1 MEQFVNFVSPRNAVD
16 FIGKALA
23 MLAILGA
30 LNLLRDV
37 LSYGDGHDSFANNL
51 YEAAFVGTPF
61 VILSLAALGHM
72 QKLQH
77 KLVMLAATDMLTGLP
92 NRRAFMEVVK
102 HPNQETRSDVLMMV
116 DIDHFK
122 RINDTYGH
130 AVGDRCLQELATRFR
145 TQLREQDVVA
155 RMGGEEFAVLLV
167 DATPS
172 QAAPIAEQIAQGGLI
187 SLEETPI
194 RITTSVGYAL
204 RDGDEPADTVLQ
216 RADQALYRAK
226 SEGRACARMAL
237 DAA

>member
-1 MEQFVNFVSPRNAVD
+1 
-16 FIGKALA
+16 
-23 MLAILGA
+23 
-30 LNLLRDV
+30 
-37 LSYGDGHDSFANNL
+37 
-51 YEAAFVGTPF
+51 
-61 VILSLAALGHM
+61 
-72 QKLQH
+72 
-77 KLVMLAATDMLTGLP
+77 MLAATDMLTGLP